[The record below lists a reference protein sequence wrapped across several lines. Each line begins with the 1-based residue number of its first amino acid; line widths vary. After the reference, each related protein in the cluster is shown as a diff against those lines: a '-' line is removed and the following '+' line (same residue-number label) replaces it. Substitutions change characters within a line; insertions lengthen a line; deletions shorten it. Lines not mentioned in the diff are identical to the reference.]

1 MPYQVL
7 GARSGALAVTV
18 TCTRSAITR
27 SAGSIFAMLS
37 SRACNPSAFFA
48 PLRPSARSSAARC
61 VMAARS
67 AALEPWVVVA
77 PGGGGRLGRSRAL
90 GGLVTVIRREARVD
104 RRRSVGLRDGLTRLG
119 PRMWHGDTTSA
130 RPPRAHT
137 PARFL

>member
-27 SAGSIFAMLS
+27 SAGSIVAMLS

-61 VMAARS
+61 FMAARS
-67 AALEPWVVVA
+67 AALKPWGVVVLVEVDMLVLA
-77 PGGGGRLGRSRAL
+77 PAL
-90 GGLVTVIRREARVD
+90 GGLVTVVGREACVAC
-104 RRRSVGLRDGLTRLG
+104 RRSVGLRDGLTRPG
-119 PRMWHGDTTSA
+119 PRM
-130 RPPRAHT
+130 
-137 PARFL
+137 